1 MAKLTKLMNFLD
13 KIDKE
18 IKEEIYD
25 REEQAENQ
33 LDKWEAWE
41 DSEKGQDY
49 VSKTEA
55 YDQLRDLIYEVVDKA
70 QKIKDKDT
78 SFMGKILP

>member
-1 MAKLTKLMNFLD
+1 MAKLTKLINFLD
-13 KIDKE
+13 QIDEE

-25 REEQAENQ
+25 REEQADNQ

-55 YDQLRDLIYEVVDKA
+55 YDQLRDLIYEVIDKA
-70 QKIKDKDT
+70 QKIKDKDYY
-78 SFMGKILP
+78 